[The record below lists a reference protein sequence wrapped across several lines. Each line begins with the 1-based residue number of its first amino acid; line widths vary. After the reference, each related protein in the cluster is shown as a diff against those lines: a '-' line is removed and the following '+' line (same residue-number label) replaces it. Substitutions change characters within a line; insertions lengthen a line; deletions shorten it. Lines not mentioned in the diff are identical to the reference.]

1 MYEYDHFSKSLETNV
16 FEEQNM
22 WAVWDIVKQFYK
34 DIICEYSVY
43 IVLGSFYLCRTQQNV
58 FSNTKK
64 FKIQWLDM
72 DAESKC
78 YKFDFLDSTDVE
90 CVLTN
95 IKMDRVARETYQL
108 PESEKN
114 RIEMILTKAL
124 KKEKGEPID
133 DIEIPVEN
141 DMDEEDDDE
150 EDDDEGT
157 DLLYTTLKN
166 WGGSRDAEVRILF

>member
-1 MYEYDHFSKSLETNV
+1 MN
-16 FEEQNM
+16 
-22 WAVWDIVKQFYK
+22 
-34 DIICEYSVY
+34 
-43 IVLGSFYLCRTQQNV
+43 
-58 FSNTKK
+58 
-64 FKIQWLDM
+64 
-72 DAESKC
+72 AESKC

-133 DIEIPVEN
+133 DIEIPAEN
-141 DMDEEDDDE
+141 DMDDVDDDDE
-150 EDDDEGT
+150 EDEDEGT
-157 DLLYTTLKN
+157 ERLILLYTTLKKG
-166 WGGSRDAEVRILF
+166 GGSRKGEVGIQFEDNVAIILVNLQKKMGR